1 MKKQKRQMKMK
12 YQLCYGEYGN
22 TGDGDSST
30 IEKFSNLKEARKAFT
45 QFKKYTF
52 DKYYKPCL
60 KGHNG
65 YTELTLERIPTDDN
79 DWDVIISIHRFY
91 CK

>member
-12 YQLCYGEYGN
+12 YALCYGEYSN
-22 TGDGDSST
+22 NGDGDSSA

-45 QFKKYTF
+45 Q
-52 DKYYKPCL
+52 YKEYCKPISKWH
-60 KGHNG
+60 KGFI
-65 YTELTLERIPTDDN
+65 ELTLERIPTEDD
-79 DWDVIISIHRFY
+79 DWDLIIDAHRFY

>member
-1 MKKQKRQMKMK
+1 MKKQKQMKMK

-22 TGDGDSST
+22 TGDGDSSA

-45 QFKKYTF
+45 QFKQYC
-52 DKYYKPCL
+52 KPISKWH
-60 KGHNG
+60 KG
-65 YTELTLERIPTDDN
+65 YIELALERIPTEDN
-79 DWDVIISIHRFY
+79 DWDLIIDSHRFY